1 MEINFCEYL
10 INIGLI
16 NKETFSS
23 LVLEY
28 RKKFSNNNFSENMK
42 DLLINFLDNLSKEE
56 KNYMSIN
63 LVKNYLESL
72 KTKKLDKL
80 KAIYLKLQD
89 KILFKKLKYLSK
101 WKLQSHINTTEEIE
115 NNQDLE
121 KIDDTINKINSRIK
135 RYRNTSN
142 ELDSYRTLKLDSNR
156 IKSEIKKIKNFSLVQ
171 NESTTKKYESTK
183 DSINVYKRNNKNTN
197 EKSSFILLK
206 EQEELKE
213 CTFTPKIN
221 NYFKINRNK
230 GKTESKDKE
239 SKNKKLF
246 DVFYKLHNDKLIY
259 QNKIKYN
266 KEKYEKKFLEE
277 NTFRPKINNNNSFS
291 KKLNKSHQTFDER
304 QKLYLEKKEKNS
316 EKIKQEI
323 DDNYSKICS
332 FIPEVNITNNSLSKS
347 KTIKNESNNEMKNS
361 DIIFDYYS
369 CRTGDGTILSK
380 YKSPFMRLYEESKNR
395 NLRKKSREKEY
406 KHTLKEMANISCKK
420 EINNVDYEKL
430 NELYLYDKKRDI
442 IKRTKQKVENE
453 EGITFRPDIYYNK
466 SFKNIMSGFLERN
479 EKFIIDKQNFIES
492 SIKERD
498 KLFNNNVIPKD
509 NKNIDN
515 FTKEEKDK
523 IIKNIVKRLAY
534 EGG

>member
-1 MEINFCEYL
+1 M
-10 INIGLI
+10 
-16 NKETFSS
+16 
-23 LVLEY
+23 
-28 RKKFSNNNFSENMK
+28 
-42 DLLINFLDNLSKEE
+42 
-56 KNYMSIN
+56 
-63 LVKNYLESL
+63 
-72 KTKKLDKL
+72 
-80 KAIYLKLQD
+80 
-89 KILFKKLKYLSK
+89 
-101 WKLQSHINTTEEIE
+101 
-115 NNQDLE
+115 
-121 KIDDTINKINSRIK
+121 
-135 RYRNTSN
+135 
-142 ELDSYRTLKLDSNR
+142 
-156 IKSEIKKIKNFSLVQ
+156 
-171 NESTTKKYESTK
+171 
-183 DSINVYKRNNKNTN
+183 
-197 EKSSFILLK
+197 
-206 EQEELKE
+206 
-213 CTFTPKIN
+213 
-221 NYFKINRNK
+221 
-230 GKTESKDKE
+230 
-239 SKNKKLF
+239 
-246 DVFYKLHNDKLIY
+246 HNDKLIY

-332 FIPEVNITNNSLSKS
+332 FIPEVNMTNNSLSKS
-347 KTIKNESNNEMKNS
+347 KAIKNESNNDIKNS
-361 DIIFDYYS
+361 DMIFDYYS

>member
-101 WKLQSHINTTEEIE
+101 WKLQSHMNTNEEIE
-115 NNQDLE
+115 TNQDLE

-156 IKSEIKKIKNFSLVQ
+156 IKSAIKKIKNFSLVQ

-277 NTFRPKINNNNSFS
+277 NTFRQKINNNNSFS
-291 KKLNKSHQTFDER
+291 KK
-304 QKLYLEKKEKNS
+304 
-316 EKIKQEI
+316 
-323 DDNYSKICS
+323 
-332 FIPEVNITNNSLSKS
+332 
-347 KTIKNESNNEMKNS
+347 
-361 DIIFDYYS
+361 
-369 CRTGDGTILSK
+369 
-380 YKSPFMRLYEESKNR
+380 
-395 NLRKKSREKEY
+395 
-406 KHTLKEMANISCKK
+406 
-420 EINNVDYEKL
+420 
-430 NELYLYDKKRDI
+430 
-442 IKRTKQKVENE
+442 
-453 EGITFRPDIYYNK
+453 
-466 SFKNIMSGFLERN
+466 
-479 EKFIIDKQNFIES
+479 
-492 SIKERD
+492 
-498 KLFNNNVIPKD
+498 
-509 NKNIDN
+509 
-515 FTKEEKDK
+515 
-523 IIKNIVKRLAY
+523 
-534 EGG
+534 